1 MCFGSI
7 TRQTGVRGMWFT
19 GTGIWR
25 RRRVRLING
34 GLING
39 DAALNG
45 EKRNQKRA
53 LA

>member
-25 RRRVRLING
+25 RRRARLINRKP
-34 GLING
+34 LREENR
-39 DAALNG
+39 LREEN
-45 EKRNQKRA
+45 KRKQIW
-53 LA
+53 

>member
-34 GLING
+34 

-45 EKRNQKRA
+45 EKA
-53 LA
+53 